1 MVRDLAV
8 RWGVL
13 LLAALVLAAAVTGGT
28 GTTRASQVG
37 DRPSF
42 VVTLAEDGSAEMAA
56 TVTFDLDTATG
67 GAAFGTFENNRTAR
81 ERLRQTFLDRMR
93 DAAENGTNETGREMT
108 VEGATI
114 DIWTAGGKS
123 VGVIVLSARWTGLAA
138 VGNGTLVVT
147 QPFATAFQPERTFV
161 VTWPDGYRLDTATP
175 SPAET
180 STTSATWERDT
191 DLTGFE
197 MRVVESPSEETNGG
211 IPDVPV
217 PGFGLLGTL
226 VALLVV
232 AYGREISTRGRQ

>member
-1 MVRDLAV
+1 MVRDLVV
-8 RWGVL
+8 RSGVL

-28 GTTRASQVG
+28 GTTRADQVG

-56 TVTFDLDTATG
+56 TITFDLNTATG
-67 GAAFGTFENNRTAR
+67 GAAFGTFENNKTAR
-81 ERLRQTFLDRMR
+81 ENLRQTFLDRMR
-93 DAAENGTNETGREMT
+93 DAADNGTNATGREMT

-114 DIWTAGGKS
+114 DIWTAGGNS
-123 VGVIVLSARWTGLAA
+123 VGVIVLSAQWTGLAA
-138 VGNGTLVVT
+138 VENGTLVVT

-161 VTWPDGYRLDTATP
+161 VTWPEGYRLHTATP

-180 STTSATWERDT
+180 SETSATWERDT
-191 DLTGFE
+191 DLKGFE
-197 MRVVESPSEETNGG
+197 LRVVESPSEESSGD

-217 PGFGLLGTL
+217 PGFGLVGTL

-232 AYGREISTRGRQ
+232 AYGRSISTRGRQ